1 MAIVKNLGFRSI
13 PFSQKQIDELT
24 PMMQAYVKL
33 KNQYLDKL
41 VFYRMGDF
49 YELFFEDAQV
59 AHSVLG
65 ITLTARGNSQGEPIP
80 MAGVPFHAVDNYLQK
95 AMNSGLSVVLCEQK
109 EDEATKAITREVA
122 KIITPGTVL
131 DTGVLGDK
139 ETRFLASVYKR
150 NQSVEIAWMNF
161 SSGEIW
167 CNKVEMEKFDAEIKR
182 INPVEVL
189 ISEKQKDHFLLPQG
203 MVRSTIPDWEYDLI
217 LCNQNLIKILG
228 QHYIDKFD
236 LGDEFISSVISTL
249 FMYIKNTQKEEA
261 THIQTIRWFKDAD
274 FLQIDDNSKKNLELF
289 DGMRN
294 QQNSFFQRMD
304 KCSNPMGSRLFKN
317 WLHYPTKNMD
327 VIKSRLDRVEYL
339 KNEKMYGSWS
349 ALASQWCDIERVATR
364 IAMKSIKPKELAA
377 LRETLRTMPKL
388 MLWAEKMPAYLK
400 GMFIAN
406 LPPEN
411 IKTLIE
417 KYLIEE
423 PNATVRE
430 GGVIADGVDAE
441 LDECRKLQSGNEE
454 FLKEFELEEKKRTNI
469 PNLKVEFNSAQ
480 GYYISISNSHLDKI
494 PSNYKRKQTLKNAE
508 RFITDELKA
517 YEEKALS
524 ANERA
529 LAREKHIFDQLIYK
543 LQPYVN
549 PLQKNAKILAE
560 WDVLNA
566 FAMLAH
572 EQNYQRPSFDLSS
585 TFVEMN
591 QGRHPVIEMLQ
602 DNFVPNSLY
611 VAPDSNVGIITG
623 PNMGGKSTFMRQVA
637 LLVIMAHMGSF
648 VPAQSLK
655 VGNIDAIFTRI
666 GANDDISSGKS
677 TFMVEM
683 SESAYI
689 LNQATSRSLVL
700 LDELGRGTATFD
712 GLSLA
717 WSIAEHL
724 AHKIKALTLFATH
737 YLEMTE
743 LANQYTYVKNYHVS
757 AIDSDN
763 GIIFTH
769 LIEEGAASK
778 SYGIHVAEL
787 AGVPIEVLA
796 KAKQKLKELESKDL
810 SIEQLNV
817 KESIN
822 NVKESINK
830 INEQAMT
837 QFIPPD
843 SEFIQNFLSLDVLD
857 MTPMQAI
864 QWLSQEQK
872 NLKKRLK

>member
-1 MAIVKNLGFRSI
+1 MSKENSFSFRKI
-13 PFSQKQIDELT
+13 PFSEKEINSLT
-24 PMMQAYVKL
+24 PMMQAYLRL
-33 KNQYLDKL
+33 KNDYLDKL

-80 MAGVPFHAVDNYLQK
+80 MAGVPFHSVDTYLTK

-109 EDEATKAITREVA
+109 EDDITKVITREVA

-131 DTGVLGDK
+131 DIGVLGDK

-150 NQSVEIAWMNF
+150 NQFVEMAWMNF
-161 SSGEIW
+161 SSGEVW
-167 CNKVEMEKFDAEIKR
+167 CNKVEIEKFEAELKR

-189 ISEKQKDHFLLPQG
+189 VSEKQKEHFLLPQG
-203 MVRSTIPDWEYDLI
+203 MVKSTIPDWEYDLI
-217 LCNQNLIKILG
+217 LCNQNLMKLLG
-228 QHYIDKFD
+228 NNYIDKFD
-236 LGDEFISSVISTL
+236 LNDEFISSVISTL
-249 FMYIKNTQKEEA
+249 FMYIKNTQKQEA
-261 THIQTIRWFKDAD
+261 SHIQTIRWFKDAD
-274 FLQIDDNSKKNLELF
+274 YLQVDDNSKRNLELF
-289 DGMRN
+289 EGVRN
-294 QQNSFFQRMD
+294 HQNSFFQKMD
-304 KCSNPMGSRLFKN
+304 KCANPMGSRLFKN
-317 WLHYPTKNMD
+317 WLHYPTKNME

-349 ALASQWCDIERVATR
+349 VLASQWCDIERCATR
-364 IAMKSIKPKELAA
+364 IAMKSIKPRELAS

-388 MLWAEKMPAYLK
+388 FLWAEKMPPYLK
-400 GMFIAN
+400 GLFIN
-406 LPPEN
+406 GLPPEN

-417 KYLIEE
+417 KYLAEE
-423 PNATVRE
+423 PNQTVRE

-441 LDECRKLQSGNEE
+441 LDECRKLQAGNTE
-454 FLKEFELEEKKRTNI
+454 FLKDFETEEKKKTNI

-480 GYYISISNSHLDKI
+480 GFYISISNSHLEKV
-494 PSNYKRKQTLKNAE
+494 PSHYKRKQTLKNAE
-508 RFITDELKA
+508 RFMTDELKQ

-529 LAREKHIFDQLIYK
+529 LAREKYIFDQLIYK

-549 PLQKNAKILAE
+549 SLQKYAKVLAE

-566 FAMLAH
+566 FAKLAD
-572 EQNYQRPSFDLSS
+572 EQKYNRPDFQLENSKI
-585 TFVEMN
+585 EMIE
-591 QGRHPVIEMLQ
+591 GRHPVIEMLQ
-602 DNFVPNSLY
+602 DNFVPNSMHISPI
-611 VAPDSNVGIITG
+611 ANMAIITG
-623 PNMGGKSTFMRQVA
+623 PNMGGKSTFMRQIA
-637 LLVIMAHMGSF
+637 LMVIMAHMGAF
-648 VPAQSLK
+648 VPAKQLI

-689 LNQATSRSLVL
+689 LNQATNRSLVL

-724 AHKIKALTLFATH
+724 AHKTKALTLFATH

-743 LANQYTYVKNYHVS
+743 LAQMYQHVKNYHVS
-757 AIDSDN
+757 AIDSEQ

-769 LIEEGAASK
+769 LIECGPASK

-787 AGVPIEVLA
+787 AGVPVEVLA
-796 KAKQKLKELESKDL
+796 KAKQKLKELERNPTKIENMSKDNH
-810 SIEQLNV
+810 S
-817 KESIN
+817 ESIG
-822 NVKESINK
+822 SSA
-830 INEQAMT
+830 QHD
-837 QFIPPD
+837 FITH
-843 SEFIQNFLSLDVLD
+843 FLDLDIME

-864 QWLSQEQK
+864 QWLNQEQK
-872 NLKKRLK
+872 NLKRKLK